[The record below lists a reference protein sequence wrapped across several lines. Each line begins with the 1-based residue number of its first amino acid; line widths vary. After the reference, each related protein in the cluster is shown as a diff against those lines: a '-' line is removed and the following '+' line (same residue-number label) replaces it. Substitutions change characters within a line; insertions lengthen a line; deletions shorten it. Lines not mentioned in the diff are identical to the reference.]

1 MSLHKFELKEDH
13 VKLAKQM
20 NWVGILQGSTAN
32 TNVDNDMDEVSM
44 FGGDNVHEDM
54 GVILYGAADGDL
66 DPFSET
72 LLTYSEEQITEM
84 DNLLEELPTAI
95 DIIMFNGNFE
105 LGHFKTKTYERN
117 WKRYEPK

>member
-32 TNVDNDMDEVSM
+32 TN
-44 FGGDNVHEDM
+44 GDNVHEDM